1 MIKEF
6 KEFISRGNVID
17 LAVGVIIGGAFGKIV
32 SSLVDDIIMPI
43 IGIIIGGLD
52 FSQLSV
58 SVGEAT
64 IAYGAFI
71 QSIVDFFIIALCI
84 FLIIK
89 LINRFRKKKEA
100 PIEEPKEPEP
110 SREELLLAE
119 IRDLLKNK

>member
-1 MIKEF
+1 VIKEF

-17 LAVGVIIGGAFGKIV
+17 LAVGVIIGGTFGKIV

-89 LINRFRKKKEA
+89 LINRLRRKKET
-100 PIEEPKEPEP
+100 PVEEPKEPEP

-119 IRDLLKNK
+119 IRDLLRNK